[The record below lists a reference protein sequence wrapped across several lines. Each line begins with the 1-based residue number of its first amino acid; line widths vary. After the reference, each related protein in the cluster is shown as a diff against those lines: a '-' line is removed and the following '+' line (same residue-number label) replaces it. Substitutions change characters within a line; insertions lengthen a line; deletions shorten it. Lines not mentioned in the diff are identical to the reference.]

1 MDASMGGWVCF
12 WRNVSWT
19 FFVASCVWLWPLN
32 VLMESGFPFAFLLYP
47 LTVHNFLY
55 NHHHHHHHLHHP
67 LFGPDQLDLHCSI
80 EMRMYGPETHLTF
93 SKSMRFFY
101 ALVFMWWKY
110 IKKYHQRLSNILKLP
125 KKLIFGPFFTTS
137 FVHKELRKLFREL
150 FYLFFLYYEKG
161 KIPTLISWL
170 EFAYI
175 RKD

>member
-19 FFVASCVWLWPLN
+19 FFVATCVWLWPLN
-32 VLMESGFPFAFLLYP
+32 VLMEAGFPFAFLLYP

-55 NHHHHHHHLHHP
+55 NHHHHHHHHLHHP

-101 ALVFMWWKY
+101 ALVVYVMK
-110 IKKYHQRLSNILKLP
+110 IHKKISP
-125 KKLIFGPFFTTS
+125 KAFKHPKITKKNNFWT
-137 FVHKELRKLFREL
+137 
-150 FYLFFLYYEKG
+150 FLHN
-161 KIPTLISWL
+161 LVCS
-170 EFAYI
+170 
-175 RKD
+175 